1 MAKIQYQFDP
11 DTLSY
16 VKINRGFKY
25 FFKYSFIVL
34 LLASVVGVILT
45 ITFLA
50 VVDSP
55 KEKEQKREIANLKL
69 QIELVNKDLDQVQK
83 ILGDVQQRDDNIY
96 RVVFE
101 AEPIP
106 NSIRQAGFGG
116 SNRYEH
122 LKDMESAELVIGT
135 RMKLDQIRKQ
145 VFIQSKSLDEIV
157 ELARNKEKMLR
168 SIPAVMPIAKKNLAR
183 VASGW
188 GYRIHPIY
196 KTRRFH
202 YGMDFTADIGTPIY
216 STGDGIVKVVR
227 SRKTGYGNHIEI
239 DHGYGYTTLYG
250 HLSKF
255 NVKRGKRVKRGDIIA
270 FSGNT
275 GTSSGPHLHYEV
287 HKNGKQIDPK
297 YFYYDDLTPDEY
309 EMMIQISSN
318 YGQAFD

>member
-16 VKINRGFKY
+16 VKVNKGFKY
-25 FFKYSFIVL
+25 FFKYSFIL
-34 LLASVVGVILT
+34 LILSSVVGVLLT
-45 ITFLA
+45 VAFLA

-55 KEKEQKREIANLKL
+55 KEKQQKREIANLRM
-69 QIELVNKDLDQVQK
+69 QIELMNKDLDQVQK
-83 ILGDVQQRDDNIY
+83 ILEDIEQRDDNIY
-96 RVVFE
+96 RVIFE

-122 LKDMESAELVIGT
+122 LKDMDNAELVIGT

-168 SIPAVMPIAKKNLAR
+168 SIPAVMPIAKKNLSR

-216 STGDGIVKVVR
+216 ATGDGVVKVAQ
-227 SRKTGYGNHIEI
+227 SRRTGYGNHIEI

-255 NVKRGKRVKRGDIIA
+255 NVKRGTRVKRGDVIA

-297 YFYYDDLTPDEY
+297 YFYYDDLTPEEY
-309 EMMIQISSN
+309 ERMIQISTN

>member
-16 VKINRGFKY
+16 VKVNRGFKY

-34 LLASVVGVILT
+34 LLSSIVGVVLT
-45 ITFLA
+45 ISFIA

-55 KEKEQKREIANLKL
+55 KEKEQKREIANLTL
-69 QIELVNKDLDQVQK
+69 QIELINKDLNQVQK

-96 RVVFE
+96 RVIFE
-101 AEPIP
+101 AEPIA

-122 LKDMESAELVIGT
+122 LKDMDNAELVIGT

-202 YGMDFTADIGTPIY
+202 YGMDFTADVGTPIY
-216 STGDGIVKVVR
+216 STGDGTIKMVK
-227 SRKTGYGNHIEI
+227 SRKTGYGNHIKI

-255 NVKRGKRVKRGDIIA
+255 NVKRGQRVKRGDIIA